1 MMTANRERRE
11 AADLGAGNVTELPII
26 VEVSPWIGLI
36 FGAGVITLALRL
48 AWNVIRSV
56 RTGDM
61 SAMTARQG
69 VAVLVTLGVG
79 LVLILRD
86 VVWQLRLDETG
97 IVLHAPFDLQ
107 HHSGQIVWTGLVSA
121 HVVIRRRGSS
131 DIYELSFTGVDGT
144 VIALWN
150 ADRLPEQ
157 FGLALQA
164 LIVERAPRATDGR
177 NIAGQLADVRRNA
190 QAALAPSYR
199 ARDGHGEPLW

>member
-1 MMTANRERRE
+1 M
-11 AADLGAGNVTELPII
+11 
-26 VEVSPWIGLI
+26 GLI
-36 FGAGVITLALRL
+36 FGGGAITLAVRL

-56 RTGDM
+56 RTGSV

-69 VAVLVTLGVG
+69 ITVLVTLGVG

-107 HHSGQIVWTGLVSA
+107 HHSGRIIWTDLASA
-121 HVVIRRRGSS
+121 RVVIRRHRMD
-131 DIYELSFTGVDGT
+131 DIYELSFTGADHT

-150 ADRLPEQ
+150 ADRAEQ
-157 FGLALQA
+157 FGRDNAEASGLA
-164 LIVERAPRATDGR
+164 APVV
-177 NIAGQLADVRRNA
+177 QLTYVRRNA

-199 ARDGHGEPLW
+199 ARDGHGEPLR